1 LISSGFEV
9 ILVGRRLSTS
19 PNLDRNYKVQRFRVV
34 FNKGFLFY
42 SEFNLRLFF
51 WLLFKNY
58 DVYHANDLDTLLPM
72 WLISKIKNKPIVY
85 DSHEYFTGVPEIQ
98 NRPFV
103 KWFWESIEKSIFP
116 KLKYV
121 FTVNNSIANLYFKAY
136 SVRPM
141 VLRNVPLKKP
151 IRKFMS
157 RDDLQIPNNK
167 KVLILQGA
175 GINIDR
181 GAEELLEAISVQ
193 QNFFLCIVGKG
204 DVIKQLKKR
213 SKKSDLTN
221 KVLFVDTLPYEQMMQ
236 YTLNADV
243 GLSLD
248 KPNNLNYLNSLPNK
262 VFDYLKAGLPI
273 VCSDLSELRMLI
285 KKYNCGEIVKD
296 HLPTSI
302 LNSLENLFS
311 DSKYLSYKKN
321 ASVIIQELNWE
332 NESKVLINCYKNIG

>member
-1 LISSGFEV
+1 
-9 ILVGRRLSTS
+9 
-19 PNLDRNYKVQRFRVV
+19 
-34 FNKGFLFY
+34 
-42 SEFNLRLFF
+42 
-51 WLLFKNY
+51 
-58 DVYHANDLDTLLPM
+58 M
-72 WLISKIKNKPIVY
+72 WLISRLKHKPIVY

-116 KLKYV
+116 NLKYV
-121 FTVNNSIANLYFKAY
+121 FTVNNSISNLYFKAY

-141 VLRNVPLKKP
+141 VLRNVPYKKP
-151 IRKFMS
+151 VVKDKS
-157 RDDLQIPNNK
+157 REDLRIPVDK

-193 QNFFLCIVGKG
+193 ENYFLCVVGKG
-204 DVIKQLKKR
+204 DVIDQLKKR
-213 SKKSDLTN
+213 SKKSDLIS
-221 KVLFVDTLPYEQMMQ
+221 KVLFVDALPYNQMMQ

-273 VCSDLSELRMLI
+273 ICSDLSELRILI
-285 KKYNCGEIVKD
+285 KKYKCGEIIKD
-296 HLPTSI
+296 HQPTSI
-302 LNSLENLFS
+302 LNSLEILF
-311 DSKYLSYKKN
+311 DDNCYLNYKKN
-321 ASVIIQELNWE
+321 ASLIIQELNWE
-332 NESKVLINCYKNIG
+332 NESEILINCYRNIG